1 MASFPDANYE
11 TTNCNK
17 TFHRRERESH
27 GVMRRGSL
35 ERNHNCWLSMDVA
48 CCGGGIGR
56 RIAILSKKVVKYTV
70 STGEVETLWLCRVQI
85 PAHSRGRVAPGAVS
99 TEQ

>member
-1 MASFPDANYE
+1 MRRIYTKRRLLFDIETQAMASLPDANYE

-35 ERNHNCWLSMDVA
+35 ERNHNCGLSMDVA
-48 CCGGGIGR
+48 CCGGGIGK
-56 RIAILSKKVVKYTV
+56 LEV
-70 STGEVETLWLCRVQI
+70 S
-85 PAHSRGRVAPGAVS
+85 AA
-99 TEQ
+99 